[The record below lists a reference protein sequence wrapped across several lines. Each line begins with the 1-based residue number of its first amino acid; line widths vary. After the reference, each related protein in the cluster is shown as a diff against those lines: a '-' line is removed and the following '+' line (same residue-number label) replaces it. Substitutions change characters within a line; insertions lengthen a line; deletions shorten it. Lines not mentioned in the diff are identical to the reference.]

1 MTSGLTIKLQMKPGQ
16 SLAVLNAPEGMP
28 GVLATALPEV
38 TVRVGAAG
46 RADGVLLFVHSREEV
61 GRLVGSAI
69 EAAGRDGL
77 VWIAYPKGG
86 SGVKTD
92 LNRDVLWK
100 AIEPSGW
107 RPVRLVALD
116 EVWSAMRL
124 RPAELVGR

>member
-1 MTSGLTIKLQMKPGQ
+1 VTSGLTIKLQMKPGQ

-46 RADGVLLFVHSREEV
+46 MADGVLLFVRSLEEA

>member
-46 RADGVLLFVHSREEV
+46 MADGVLLFVRSLEEA